1 MLPCS
6 VWLFVHVH
14 FHFIQTCWSVVCCF
28 TDHAADESFI
38 MILSWVESL
47 SKAKE
52 GVTLKTVMQDCL
64 VM

>member
-1 MLPCS
+1 
-6 VWLFVHVH
+6 
-14 FHFIQTCWSVVCCF
+14 
-28 TDHAADESFI
+28 